1 MLADRERGHVTQREH
16 LCIVI
21 LRTKRGYIQC
31 TERGPLTNREIAE
44 YRRMG
49 YGVIVL

>member
-1 MLADRERGHVTQREH
+1 MRDPRTQARDWRAEH

-31 TERGPLTNREIAE
+31 TQRGLLSNWEIAE